1 MVSDSSCSIFKLFL
15 WLSAWQCRPGLF
27 IYCHLYIFVS
37 CFLVFSIV
45 NSSTISHDTQ
55 RGGGAKWR
63 HIIQYLRQQN
73 IQDII
78 IKLTYFHSSSKIKK
92 LWLTSQDTSPL
103 LNKVTRAPS
112 YILIGQ
118 TRSANSSH
126 GLPKYLMIHL
136 PFCSINVT
144 YVSEWSDMYIW
155 YFSRVEW
162 YVYMITSVRVE
173 WHIYIWYVSRV
184 EWHVYM
190 ITCVRVEWH
199 IYMICFPS
207 GVISL
212 HDNMCPSGVT
222 CIYDNMCLYTT
233 CVTVS
238 LTFRVLASWL
248 FDFWPA
254 LCFSDYELVTFIKV
268 NLSYY

>member
-1 MVSDSSCSIFKLFL
+1 MLTEFFRWPWICSVCYYLFVLFLQAILLSVVLQIMASDSPCSIFKLFL

-136 PFCSINVT
+136 PFCSINVAC
-144 YVSEWSDMYIW
+144 W
-155 YFSRVEW
+155 
-162 YVYMITSVRVE
+162 
-173 WHIYIWYVSRV
+173 
-184 EWHVYM
+184 
-190 ITCVRVEWH
+190 
-199 IYMICFPS
+199 
-207 GVISL
+207 
-212 HDNMCPSGVT
+212 VT
-222 CIYDNMCLYTT
+222 TLVFNSKFNQLLFI
-233 CVTVS
+233 
-238 LTFRVLASWL
+238 VLASL
-248 FDFWPA
+248 
-254 LCFSDYELVTFIKV
+254 IRRG
-268 NLSYY
+268 NLSTWRNIKSATCHPYFHNSKAQPIKLDDWFWQPCWIWNWHQKQKLVLRSVKWLHTSFRDDINILWR